1 MLSVSAFSLVI
12 DMILP
17 KYQIFTKCQ
26 PALVD
31 IFELGY
37 MDVDV
42 IDPSFPVGSI
52 EPLQTTLTRPTIIQ
66 LCLIYPFQ
74 FFLPFLLDSSRMSNA
89 RASAPPRRRSLRLI
103 EFVTF

>member
-74 FFLPFLLDSSRMSNA
+74 FFFLSSWIPVECSRICPA
-89 RASAPPRRRSLRLI
+89 AQAQFEI
-103 EFVTF
+103 D